1 MCDSRTDQ
9 QHDTALVA
17 WKESAGQTQINSYR
31 QLGACSPTTHRHAA
45 RRSAG
50 CCFIHSA
57 SCGAPIK
64 QDCIETPAKSEL
76 VMICSWQF
84 TGEERLQS
92 TAMTLITTGES
103 RGYDGVGAANPTTSR
118 RLVPYLDGWIN
129 RPEVAAVYRAG
140 LSN

>member
-1 MCDSRTDQ
+1 MVIEKAKRLVEHGRDVVILDFHGVRERTFKKYVRL
-9 QHDTALVA
+9 ANRPAARYCLGRMEG
-17 WKESAGQTQINSYR
+17 KRGQTRINSYR

-92 TAMTLITTGES
+92 TAMTLITTG
-103 RGYDGVGAANPTTSR
+103 
-118 RLVPYLDGWIN
+118 VPSL
-129 RPEVAAVYRAG
+129 
-140 LSN
+140 